1 MRVVAANSVGCRY
14 RRNHR
19 NRKTRPFHL
28 ARSLST
34 CLVPVPRNALGSQEV
49 EQTPRFPN
57 NAARMNRA
65 QLPGGISGLHT
76 EVATPTTARVQS
88 WEEVFC
94 LCAGA
99 NATRPTSQRPIS
111 LQLQPEKHPNDQ

>member
-1 MRVVAANSVGCRY
+1 MRIVAANSVGRRY

-34 CLVPVPRNALGSQEV
+34 RLVPDPRNALGSQEV

-57 NAARMNRA
+57 DAARMNRA
-65 QLPGGISGLHT
+65 RLTGR
-76 EVATPTTARVQS
+76 ARS
-88 WEEVFC
+88 LAFP
-94 LCAGA
+94 A
-99 NATRPTSQRPIS
+99 S
-111 LQLQPEKHPNDQ
+111 LQAVTPR